1 MPAPRPNKFRAAIDL
16 LQKGRD
22 ALVESIADEVLDQG
36 DDLLDC
42 GYHFNELLETQGTRL
57 HFLSL
62 LMGQLEQSAE
72 AFEQSNPAPPP
83 PPTRAP
89 ARKRSRAKPKRL
101 QQKMPTEGSPED
113 L

>member
-1 MPAPRPNKFRAAIDL
+1 MSAPRLNKYRDAIDL

-22 ALVESIADEVLDQG
+22 FLVESIADEILDQG
-36 DDLLDC
+36 DGLLE
-42 GYHFNELLETQGTRL
+42 GSYQFNELLETQGTRL
-57 HFLSL
+57 HFLTL

-72 AFEQSNPAPPP
+72 TLEESKPAPAPPP
-83 PPTRAP
+83 ARSP
-89 ARKRSRAKPKRL
+89 ARKKSRAKPKRL

>member
-1 MPAPRPNKFRAAIDL
+1 MPTPRQNKFRDAIDV
-16 LQKGRD
+16 LQKGLD
-22 ALVESIADEVLDQG
+22 ALVESIADEILDQG
-36 DDLLDC
+36 DSVVE
-42 GYHFNELLETQGTRL
+42 GSYHFNELLETQGTRL

-72 AFEQSNPAPPP
+72 AFEECQPAPPP
-83 PPTRAP
+83 PPVRAP
-89 ARKRSRAKPKRL
+89 ARKRSRAKPKRM